1 MPIKVD
7 TEPIALVAVLPV
19 TATSV
24 TLDVTI
30 AVPNDAD
37 ADKPVSVK
45 GVSDAAPPCI
55 TVCTLAIPNSAR
67 STLPVLETGLKP
79 K

>member
-55 TVCTLAIPNSAR
+55 TVCTSVSYTHL
-67 STLPVLETGLKP
+67 TLPTNREV
-79 K
+79 